1 MRIKPSHGYYDITR
15 FPIGGAFRRAGDA
28 GVEIAEIVRKFKL
41 YHGCDTEGRLS
52 DGTRVAFNSKN
63 IEE

>member
-1 MRIKPSHGYYDITR
+1 MRIKPRRGYYDITG
-15 FPIGGAFRRAGDA
+15 FPLGSAYRRAGDA

-41 YHGCDTEGRLS
+41 YHGCNTEGRLS
-52 DGTRVAFNSKN
+52 DGTRVAFNSRD